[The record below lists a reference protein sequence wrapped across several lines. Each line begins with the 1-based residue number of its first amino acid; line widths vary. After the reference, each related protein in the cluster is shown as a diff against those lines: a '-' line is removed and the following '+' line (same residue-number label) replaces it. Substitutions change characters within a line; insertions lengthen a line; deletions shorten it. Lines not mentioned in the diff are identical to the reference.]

1 MIEVSPVQVEGE
13 WRDVNTDQPM
23 TRPDPPWYKRPNGAH
38 LENCLQARVSLA
50 ASEQNFTTLW
60 NDAPCA
66 YSYCSFCRF
75 HSAPTL
81 RLRGLSPC
89 LLEMFD
95 SKFKWKNSLVD
106 GKYVLQGREGSQMSW
121 TASNKSW
128 SVSTKFGARQA
139 GSIRLTGSKTE
150 YPAGR
155 LAWEV
160 EAGEEC
166 QEGPSLS
173 RLLHLTS
180 CSQED
185 FNCADG
191 TCIDITARCNLN
203 NDCQATRLVHCRS

>member
-1 MIEVSPVQVEGE
+1 MQVEGE

-38 LENCLQARVSLA
+38 LENCLQARVSLE

-60 NDAPCA
+60 NDAPCD

-95 SKFKWKNSLVD
+95 SKFKWKNSLLE
-106 GKYVLQGREGSQMSW
+106 GKYVLQGREGSQITW

-155 LAWEV
+155 LAWQV

-166 QEGPSLS
+166 QEGPGLT

-180 CSQED
+180 CGQED

-203 NDCQATRLVHCRS
+203 NDCQETRLGHSRSI